1 MNMMDER
8 IFVDRGLDNG
18 TLALLNNANNSW
30 TNNPLNR

>member
-1 MNMMDER
+1 MDER

-18 TLALLNNANNSW
+18 TLALLNSNNGW